1 MELDVG
7 RTPALNPHIAA
18 RFVGALTGMRVGLR
32 ESLARRPFLK
42 NVSIMLTGAALGQSV
57 SILLSPVLTRVF
69 SPQQFGILSV
79 YTAILS
85 IIVVMASLRY
95 EMTLPLAA
103 CDEDAINLAAVCGCA
118 LVATTAVLALAAFTF
133 PISWARLIWPTALSA
148 RRVHIYSGMLVL
160 GFFCLGAYYIVLY
173 MATRQGAYRAI
184 ANTRVGQG
192 VVGPLSQIGMGLAHL
207 GGHGLV
213 LGSIIGQSAGTF
225 GLLRKVLQGRDDLLK
240 AVSWRRMTALAAR
253 YRRFPLIA
261 SWAALLDLAGG
272 NQLLYLLVS
281 VQFSPRI
288 AGFIFLAERI
298 VARPLAIVGTSIL
311 QVFLGEAG
319 KTVSSDP
326 AKLKSRFYQVTTR
339 QFGLALVW
347 IVTANLLAA
356 ALFPLA
362 FGAKWSEGVVYL
374 QAMSLGYLIQA
385 VVLPVFHT
393 LQIME
398 KQALAA
404 IWQVGRLVTVT
415 AGFALCVQLNVSAP
429 WTIFCYSATQ
439 AASCLVLFALI
450 AKSIQ
455 ELQR

>member
-1 MELDVG
+1 
-7 RTPALNPHIAA
+7 
-18 RFVGALTGMRVGLR
+18 
-32 ESLARRPFLK
+32 
-42 NVSIMLTGAALGQSV
+42 
-57 SILLSPVLTRVF
+57 
-69 SPQQFGILSV
+69 
-79 YTAILS
+79 
-85 IIVVMASLRY
+85 
-95 EMTLPLAA
+95 
-103 CDEDAINLAAVCGCA
+103 
-118 LVATTAVLALAAFTF
+118 
-133 PISWARLIWPTALSA
+133 
-148 RRVHIYSGMLVL
+148 
-160 GFFCLGAYYIVLY
+160 
-173 MATRQGAYRAI
+173 
-184 ANTRVGQG
+184 
-192 VVGPLSQIGMGLAHL
+192 MGLAHL

-225 GLLRKVLQGRDDLLK
+225 GLLRKVLEGRDELLR
-240 AVSWRRMTALAAR
+240 AVSWRRMKALAAR

-298 VARPLAIVGTSIL
+298 VARPLSIVGTSIL
-311 QVFLGEAG
+311 QVFLGEAS

-326 AKLKSRFYQVTTR
+326 AKLKSRFYQLTTR

-404 IWQVGRLVTVT
+404 VWQVGRLAVVVT
-415 AGFALCVQLNVSAP
+415 GFVICTQLDVSAP
-429 WTIFCYSATQ
+429 WTIFCYSASQ
-439 AASCLVLFALI
+439 AACCLALFLLI